1 MKTNLDEEKF
11 LFQFSVKAPEYQKHE
26 KGPIV
31 LLQIQPCSCSTS
43 ETNFAVSLFK
53 DRIGLV

>member
-1 MKTNLDEEKF
+1 MKANLEEEKF
-11 LFQFSVKAPEYQKHE
+11 LFQFNMKAPEYQEHE

-31 LLQIQPCSCSTS
+31 LLQIQPCSCKSS

-53 DRIGLV
+53 DCFVLV